1 MGQQDSVK
9 RIRIDYAYDRKSVE
23 VGDVKKDFEYQN
35 RLYDVKCIY
44 HGWLNSVQ
52 WIAGG
57 TIEYEVLEDVSEK
70 DNKRRAIVAI
80 YNLEK
85 ISGEDKEYIKDKILQ
100 ADKETISRT
109 ADYISNMSYFSIE
122 QKEEITEIL
131 KKVF

>member
-1 MGQQDSVK
+1 M
-9 RIRIDYAYDRKSVE
+9 
-23 VGDVKKDFEYQN
+23 
-35 RLYDVKCIY
+35 
-44 HGWLNSVQ
+44 
-52 WIAGG
+52 IAGG

-85 ISGEDKEYIKDKILQ
+85 ISSEDKKYIKDKILQ
-100 ADKETISRT
+100 ADKETISQT

-122 QKEEITEIL
+122 RKKEVIEIL